1 MNTNTSVVAERQ
13 APLQA
18 RFVDHPNEAVAVK
31 RVRTGGS
38 SRDPLH
44 GSVLPTGFPG
54 SRWDF
59 GIDSKVGGYDDL
71 PNPGH
76 LLCAALAA
84 CLDSTIRMLADRVGI
99 ELEGMRVDVTGRVD
113 VRGCLA
119 VDRSIRSGFREIGC
133 AVELAADSRVDPRR
147 MSALVEQAER
157 LCVTLDTLRE
167 GVPVAVSVQWGTA
180 APTEEG

>member
-1 MNTNTSVVAERQ
+1 MNHSVVAQRQ
-13 APLQA
+13 APLQT
-18 RFVDHPNEAVAVK
+18 RFADHPDEAVTVK
-31 RVRTGGS
+31 RVRTDRS
-38 SRDPLH
+38 WADPLH
-44 GSVLPTGFPG
+44 GSVHPIGFPG
-54 SRWDF
+54 SSWDF

-99 ELEGMRVDVTGRVD
+99 ELEGMRVDVAGTVD

-119 VDRSIRSGFREIGC
+119 VDRSIRSGFGEISC
-133 AVELAADSRVDPRR
+133 TVELAADSCVDPRR

-167 GVPVAVSVQWGTA
+167 GVPVAISIQRREGTA
-180 APTEEG
+180 PEEE